1 MIEYDKFHKSLKHLE
16 LQNENYLTLD
26 SSLPDLIQEA
36 VAESVIQ
43 RFETCYDCMW
53 KVLKRYLVDE
63 LGLPDVPNSPKPL
76 FKLANENSLFLSPV
90 EQWLDYANVRIATS
104 HDYSGEKAQLAL
116 KKMNAFIADAIE
128 LYQTVSGE
136 RWR

>member
-16 LQNENYLTLD
+16 VQNENYATLD
-26 SSLPDLIQEA
+26 SSFPELIQEA

-53 KVLKRYLVDE
+53 KVLKRYLSDE
-63 LGLPDVPNSPKPL
+63 LGLPDVPNSPKPV
-76 FKLANENSLFLSPV
+76 FKLANENSLFSSPV

-104 HDYSGEKAQLAL
+104 HDYSGEKAQIAL
-116 KKMNAFIADAIE
+116 KTMNLFVSDAIE
-128 LYQTVSGE
+128 LYQTMSGE
-136 RWR
+136 RWQ